1 MRRSRIIKQ
10 VGVKMKYEEYVM
22 ISDKTEKIEKSIAPC
37 GLICE
42 LCSERTHC
50 RGCNFS
56 GKDELECCCYQR
68 RCCEDKKI
76 SGCWECDKF
85 PCGKDMHDISQHGV
99 RLIAFIRYAK
109 ENGLHKL
116 AERIVKNEQNGIIY
130 HRDSVNY
137 TGDYDGFSSEDEVI
151 ELLEKGSKYLCKTIK

>member
-1 MRRSRIIKQ
+1 
-10 VGVKMKYEEYVM
+10 M

-56 GKDELECCCYQR
+56 EKDELECCCYQR

-76 SGCWECDKF
+76 SGCWGCDKF
-85 PCGKDMHDISQHGV
+85 PCGKDMHDISKHGV
-99 RLIAFIRYAK
+99 RMIAFVRYAK

-130 HRDSVNY
+130 HRDPVNH
-137 TGDYDGFSSEDEVI
+137 TGDYDGYSSEEEVI

>member
-1 MRRSRIIKQ
+1 
-10 VGVKMKYEEYVM
+10 M
-22 ISDKTEKIEKSIAPC
+22 ISDKTEKVEKSIAPC

-56 GKDELECCCYQR
+56 RKDELECCCYQR

-130 HRDSVNY
+130 HRDPVNY